1 MASSSWITIENVNDH
16 WASRA
21 MLPALCMLFVCGALY
36 LIFQVVPGEQV
47 MGDVQRLFY
56 FHFGTAITSYV
67 MIALLLTASSFY
79 LVTKEEGWD
88 LLAQSAAGVAFLFCS
103 LVLLTGMIWGHFAWN
118 AWWRWEPRLVTSL
131 VLWLMLAGYVS
142 VRGFSAG
149 HSRQK
154 SFLSVIGI
162 VAACFV
168 PVVIYSVRMMS
179 QNEQLHPQVVG
190 RQGLTD
196 PSYKVAVAVSAFA
209 LIFTGCWL
217 VVTALSSKLLDA
229 KLQLR
234 RREYDQLRWEWENG
248 VRK

>member
-1 MASSSWITIENVNDH
+1 MASSDWITIENINGH
-16 WASRA
+16 WAPKIV
-21 MLPALCMLFVCGALY
+21 LPFLCLLSVSSALF
-36 LIFQVVPGEQV
+36 LIFLVVPGEQV

-67 MIALLLTASSFY
+67 TIAMLLTASSFY
-79 LVTKEEGWD
+79 LVTKEDPWD
-88 LLAQSAAGVAFLFCS
+88 FVAQSAAGVAFLFCS

-131 VLWLMLAGYVS
+131 VLWLMLAGYVT
-142 VRGFSAG
+142 VRGFAAG

-154 SFLSVIGI
+154 NFLSVIGI

-196 PSYKVAVAVSAFA
+196 PSYKVAVAVSALA
-209 LIFTGCWL
+209 LILTACWL
-217 VVTALSSKLLDA
+217 VVSSLSSRLLEA
-229 KLQLR
+229 KLQSR
-234 RREYDQLRWEWENG
+234 RREYDQLRWDWDNG
-248 VRK
+248 VGK